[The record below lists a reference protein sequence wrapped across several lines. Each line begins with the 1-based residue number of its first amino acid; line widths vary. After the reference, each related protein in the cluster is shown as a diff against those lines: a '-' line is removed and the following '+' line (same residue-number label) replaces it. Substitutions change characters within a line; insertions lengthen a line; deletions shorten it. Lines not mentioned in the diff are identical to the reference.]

1 MRQAFNDGQHIYRIL
16 IFFKFWCAYISLS
29 IQRAR
34 NDIKWITHKK
44 KSNTDF
50 GFPLL
55 YEGKKGQIRNSF
67 KIIFFPHLYYLM
79 SVFLIDLASKL
90 SNCFKN
96 FTLRRCNQ
104 LSQCISSPWCFD
116 FNVSV
121 RFFFS
126 LILSFLNNSVG
137 KKGLPFVNI
146 TVYVT
151 CSSLAD
157 AETKR

>member
-1 MRQAFNDGQHIYRIL
+1 MMDSIYIGYWHFLNSDVHTLVFQFNQLEMTLNELHI
-16 IFFKFWCAYISLS
+16 K
-29 IQRAR
+29 
-34 NDIKWITHKK
+34 KK

-126 LILSFLNNSVG
+126 LFFLF
-137 KKGLPFVNI
+137 K
-146 TVYVT
+146 
-151 CSSLAD
+151 
-157 AETKR
+157 